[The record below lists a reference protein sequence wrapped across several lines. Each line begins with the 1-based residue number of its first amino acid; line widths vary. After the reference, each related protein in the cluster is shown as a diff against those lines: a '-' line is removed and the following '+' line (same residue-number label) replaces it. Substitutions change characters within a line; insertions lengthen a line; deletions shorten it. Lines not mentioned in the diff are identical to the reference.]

1 MCLRKFPT
9 ALSTRSKASTAW
21 SSISLPSHRERL
33 SGNEPLAHH
42 SPQHQRGILRSEGDA
57 VANGMLD
64 ILLAA
69 CLGSIVKITFR
80 IRFFQI
86 DGRRDLAVLHG
97 DNRRRD
103 TRGAAGALGMANL
116 RLEGRHWNARRPLA

>member
-1 MCLRKFPT
+1 MCLKRFPT

-42 SPQHQRGILRSEGDA
+42 PPQHQRGILRAEGDA

-69 CLGSIVKITFR
+69 AIGNIVKITFR

-97 DNRRRD
+97 DDRSRD
-103 TRGAAGALGMANL
+103 TCGATSALGVPNL
-116 RLEGRHWNARRPLA
+116 RLQCRHGNTRCSLA